1 MRETYLFKNN
11 MSAKTAD
18 SNKGAAKKIRTVLAP
33 ELLPGC
39 GGDFEVSIHLPPKA
53 LEYELDM
60 IFPSV
65 DVKKDQV
72 VCILTAQKSKMK
84 LLNWNDETALE
95 KDLLLERFV
104 KWASSVREF
113 LTGMGPE
120 GGEGNVKYWADW
132 IDPCSGLPANGDGN
146 KVYGEVDGFE
156 LMCNYKTNN
165 AGGCKILLHPSW
177 ESAVYPATVFTNAPA
192 DVTVSVIRKFL
203 PEMR

>member
-1 MRETYLFKNN
+1 M
-11 MSAKTAD
+11 
-18 SNKGAAKKIRTVLAP
+18 
-33 ELLPGC
+33 
-39 GGDFEVSIHLPPKA
+39 PPRA

-60 IFPSV
+60 IFPGV
-65 DVKKDQV
+65 NVKEEKI

-84 LLNWNDETALE
+84 LLNWNDETAVE

-104 KWASSVREF
+104 KWASSVRDYI
-113 LTGMGPE
+113 LRASKMGN
-120 GGEGNVKYWADW
+120 GDKHAYWADW

-177 ESAVYPATVFTNAPA
+177 ESAVYPATIFTNAPA
-192 DVTVSVIRKFL
+192 EVAISAIKTFL
-203 PEMR
+203 PEIR